1 MSKII
6 KLGSKKKNRLTPE
19 NRLEITIKLLNSL
32 ISNGVVS
39 KEEEETPVI
48 QKLF

>member
-6 KLGSKKKNRLTPE
+6 KFGSKNNNKTTPE
-19 NRLEITIKLLNSL
+19 NRLEITIKLLNRL
-32 ISNGVVS
+32 ITDGAVS
-39 KEEEETPVI
+39 KEEETPVI